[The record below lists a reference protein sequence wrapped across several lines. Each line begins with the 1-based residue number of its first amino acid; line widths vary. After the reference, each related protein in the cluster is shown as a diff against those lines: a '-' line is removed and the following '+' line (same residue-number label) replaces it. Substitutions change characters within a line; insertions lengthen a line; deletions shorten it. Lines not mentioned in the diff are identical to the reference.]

1 MKKRIQQHPR
11 WKVRPT
17 GWGLVLLLVLW
28 APAHALQSRVA
39 GPDNPVGNRVTDS
52 AVMENQC
59 ASSRR
64 SEKAVPSAP
73 WVYWGC
79 QDSTMTAEGL
89 SNRLR
94 TLWRLGVGGLCLP
107 APSVEVPSRV
117 PGSSSAAGLSAY
129 PVASRRTSSSP
140 SAVGSVF
147 GADTEASQR
156 ALTHGLRE
164 AARLGL
170 SCAIRLPMGTPMPQ
184 VMWSDTLL
192 TGDVSLRNYRLSLPS
207 DAGVDYRDIAVYAI
221 PQSEASVYV
230 HPDSCLQL
238 PLYQGKLTARLPE
251 GAWRILRM
259 GYGHPK
265 EGSVGEGE
273 AASSLLQRTGAGP
286 AWDRF
291 DDRVVRQQF
300 AEWWKTCLQQM
311 EAPVVAQVLKRL
323 YVDSLSVVN
332 AQGMADGLLPSG
344 AQKVGSPS
352 ASAQF
357 PVHPSSG
364 AQVST
369 RPSSGLQVAWSEAF
383 PQAFAQRRGYDLLRY
398 LPVLAGVPL
407 ETKARSRQVGKDIA
421 QTMVE
426 LEQEVFYPALQAC
439 AQALKV
445 DLVVLNGEKLPAGC
459 LPSYAGGDFVLLPEA
474 AAALGSKI
482 CPNDSLSVSSALP
495 GSSDSLSASTDA
507 LSASSDALLGSSDS
521 LSASSDALS
530 GSSDTLTA
538 LSGALSVASGSSGIG
553 AKAVRG
559 KEVAERLPLRIKEW
573 TLQFPGLRRSV
584 ARSSLGDWREDD
596 DAAIR
601 RFTGSAVYR
610 ALFLWH
616 PAEKWEGR
624 IVLRL
629 GRVAQVAQVRINGLV
644 CGPTLWSEPYEVDVT
659 EALSSGPNTIEVEV
673 MALVRPLP
681 LVEPMDLIATAQPAS
696 SISGGSLP
704 SSDGTVPFSDRF
716 IPASDGSLPS
726 SGKVSAV
733 VPVSDSAGEIAFDLA
748 SAPAGWVGPCEFWHY
763 SIKKSAKS
771 LQNSK

>member
-73 WVYWGC
+73 WAYWGC

-117 PGSSSAAGLSAY
+117 PSSSFAAGLSAY
-129 PVASRRTSSSP
+129 PVASRRTASSP

-147 GADTEASQR
+147 GADAEASQR
-156 ALTHGLRE
+156 ALTHGFRE

-192 TGDVSLRNYRLSLPS
+192 TGDVSLRNFRLSLPP
-207 DAGVDYRDIAVYAI
+207 DAGADYRDIAVYAI
-221 PQSEASVYV
+221 PQSAAAVDV

-273 AASSLLQRTGAGP
+273 ATSSLLQRTGAGP

-332 AQGMADGLLPSG
+332 AQGVAVGLQP
-344 AQKVGSPS
+344 
-352 ASAQF
+352 
-357 PVHPSSG
+357 SG

-407 ETKARSRQVGKDIA
+407 EAKVRSRQVGKDIA

-459 LPSYAGGDFVLLPEA
+459 LPSYAGGDFILLPEEA
-474 AAALGSKI
+474 AAVGSKI
-482 CPNDSLSVSSALP
+482 CSHDSLAASS
-495 GSSDSLSASTDA
+495 GTLSA
-507 LSASSDALLGSSDS
+507 ASD
-521 LSASSDALS
+521 LS
-530 GSSDTLTA
+530 GM
-538 LSGALSVASGSSGIG
+538 G
-553 AKAVRG
+553 AKADQG
-559 KEVAERLPLRIKEW
+559 QEVAERLPLRIKEW

-584 ARSSLGDWREDD
+584 VRSSLGDWREDD
-596 DAAIR
+596 DAAIC
-601 RFTGSAVYR
+601 RFTGAAVYR
-610 ALFLWH
+610 ALFLWR
-616 PAEKWEGR
+616 PAEKLEGR

-629 GRVAQVAQVRINGLV
+629 GRVAQVAQVRVNSLV

-659 EALSSGPNTIEVEV
+659 DALSSGPNTIEVEV

-681 LVEPMDLIATAQPAS
+681 LVEPTDSITSAQPAS
-696 SISGGSLP
+696 SLSEGSLP
-704 SSDGTVPFSDRF
+704 SSDR
-716 IPASDGSLPS
+716 LS
-726 SGKVSAV
+726 SAL
-733 VPVSDSAGEIAFDLA
+733 PVSDSLGKIVVNPA
-748 SAPAGWVGPCEFWHY
+748 SAPAGWLGPCEFWHY
-763 SIKKSAKS
+763 SKKKSAKS

>member
-1 MKKRIQQHPR
+1 
-11 WKVRPT
+11 
-17 GWGLVLLLVLW
+17 
-28 APAHALQSRVA
+28 
-39 GPDNPVGNRVTDS
+39 
-52 AVMENQC
+52 
-59 ASSRR
+59 
-64 SEKAVPSAP
+64 
-73 WVYWGC
+73 
-79 QDSTMTAEGL
+79 MTAEGL

-117 PGSSSAAGLSAY
+117 PSSSFAAGLSAY
-129 PVASRRTSSSP
+129 PVASRRTASSP

-147 GADTEASQR
+147 GADAEASQR
-156 ALTHGLRE
+156 ALTHGFRE

-192 TGDVSLRNYRLSLPS
+192 TGDVSLRNFRLSLPP
-207 DAGVDYRDIAVYAI
+207 DAGADYRDIAVYAI
-221 PQSEASVYV
+221 PQSAAAVDV

-273 AASSLLQRTGAGP
+273 ATSSLLQRTGAGP

-332 AQGMADGLLPSG
+332 AQGVAVGLQP
-344 AQKVGSPS
+344 
-352 ASAQF
+352 
-357 PVHPSSG
+357 SG

-407 ETKARSRQVGKDIA
+407 EAKVRSRQVGKDIA

-459 LPSYAGGDFVLLPEA
+459 LPSYAGGDFILLPEEA
-474 AAALGSKI
+474 AAVGSKI
-482 CPNDSLSVSSALP
+482 CSHDSLAASS
-495 GSSDSLSASTDA
+495 GTLSA
-507 LSASSDALLGSSDS
+507 ASD
-521 LSASSDALS
+521 LS
-530 GSSDTLTA
+530 GM
-538 LSGALSVASGSSGIG
+538 G
-553 AKAVRG
+553 AKADQG
-559 KEVAERLPLRIKEW
+559 QEVAERLPLRIKEW

-584 ARSSLGDWREDD
+584 VRSSLGDWREDD
-596 DAAIR
+596 DAAIC
-601 RFTGSAVYR
+601 RFTGAAVYR
-610 ALFLWH
+610 ALFLWR
-616 PAEKWEGR
+616 PAEKLEGR

-629 GRVAQVAQVRINGLV
+629 GRVAQVAQVRVNSLV

-659 EALSSGPNTIEVEV
+659 DALSSGPNTIEVEV
-673 MALVRPLP
+673 MVLVRPLP
-681 LVEPMDLIATAQPAS
+681 LVEPTDSITSAQPAS
-696 SISGGSLP
+696 SLSEGSLP
-704 SSDGTVPFSDRF
+704 SSDR
-716 IPASDGSLPS
+716 LS
-726 SGKVSAV
+726 SAL
-733 VPVSDSAGEIAFDLA
+733 PVSDSLGKIVVNPA
-748 SAPAGWVGPCEFWHY
+748 SAPAGWLGPCEFWHY
-763 SIKKSAKS
+763 SKKKSVKS

>member
-117 PGSSSAAGLSAY
+117 PSSSFAAGLSAY
-129 PVASRRTSSSP
+129 PVASRRTASSP
-140 SAVGSVF
+140 SAVGNVF
-147 GADTEASQR
+147 GADAEASQR
-156 ALTHGLRE
+156 ALTHGFRE

-192 TGDVSLRNYRLSLPS
+192 TGDVSLRNFRLSLPP
-207 DAGVDYRDIAVYAI
+207 DAGADYRDIAVYAI
-221 PQSEASVYV
+221 PQLAVAVDV

-273 AASSLLQRTGAGP
+273 ATSSLLQRTGAGP

-332 AQGMADGLLPSG
+332 AQGVAVGLQP
-344 AQKVGSPS
+344 
-352 ASAQF
+352 
-357 PVHPSSG
+357 SG

-407 ETKARSRQVGKDIA
+407 EAKVRSRQVGKDIA

-459 LPSYAGGDFVLLPEA
+459 LPSYAGGDFILLPEEA
-474 AAALGSKI
+474 AAVGSKI
-482 CPNDSLSVSSALP
+482 CSHDSLAASSGTLP
-495 GSSDSLSASTDA
+495 VSSDSLSLSSGA
-507 LSASSDALLGSSDS
+507 LSASSDSLTASSGA
-521 LSASSDALS
+521 LSASSDSLTASSGTLSAASDLS
-530 GSSDTLTA
+530 GM
-538 LSGALSVASGSSGIG
+538 G
-553 AKAVRG
+553 AKVDQG
-559 KEVAERLPLRIKEW
+559 QEVAERLPLRIKEW

-584 ARSSLGDWREDD
+584 VRSSLGDWREDD
-596 DAAIR
+596 DAAIC
-601 RFTGSAVYR
+601 RFTGAAVYR
-610 ALFLWH
+610 ALFLWR
-616 PAEKWEGR
+616 PAEKLEGR

-629 GRVAQVAQVRINGLV
+629 GRVAQVAQVRVNSLV

-659 EALSSGPNTIEVEV
+659 DALSSGPNTIEVEV

-681 LVEPMDLIATAQPAS
+681 LVEPTDSITSAQPAS
-696 SISGGSLP
+696 SLSEGSLP
-704 SSDGTVPFSDRF
+704 SSDR
-716 IPASDGSLPS
+716 LS
-726 SGKVSAV
+726 SAL
-733 VPVSDSAGEIAFDLA
+733 PVSDSLGKIVVNPA
-748 SAPAGWVGPCEFWHY
+748 SAPAGWLGPCEFWHY
-763 SIKKSAKS
+763 SKKKSAKS

>member
-1 MKKRIQQHPR
+1 
-11 WKVRPT
+11 
-17 GWGLVLLLVLW
+17 
-28 APAHALQSRVA
+28 
-39 GPDNPVGNRVTDS
+39 
-52 AVMENQC
+52 
-59 ASSRR
+59 
-64 SEKAVPSAP
+64 
-73 WVYWGC
+73 
-79 QDSTMTAEGL
+79 MTAEGL

-107 APSVEVPSRV
+107 APSVKAPSQV
-117 PGSSSAAGLSAY
+117 TGGSSAAGLAAY
-129 PVASRRTSSSP
+129 PVASRRTASSP

-147 GADTEASQR
+147 GADSDAFQR
-156 ALTHGLRE
+156 ALTHALRE

-170 SCAIRLPMGTPMPQ
+170 SCAIRLPMSTPMPQ

-192 TGDVSLRNYRLSLPS
+192 TGDVSLRNFRLSLPP
-207 DAGVDYRDIAVYAI
+207 DAGADYRDIAVYAI
-221 PQSEASVYV
+221 PQSAAAVDV

-273 AASSLLQRTGAGP
+273 VASSLSQKPGAGP

-332 AQGMADGLLPSG
+332 AKGVAVGLQPSG
-344 AQKVGSPS
+344 AQTVGCPS
-352 ASAQF
+352 ARAQISV
-357 PVHPSSG
+357 PPSSGVQISTQPSSG
-364 AQVST
+364 AQIST
-369 RPSSGLQVAWSEAF
+369 QPSAGLPVAWSEAF

-407 ETKARSRQVGKDIA
+407 ETKARSRQVGKDIV

-445 DLVVLNGEKLPAGC
+445 DWVVLNGEKLPTGS

-482 CPNDSLSVSSALP
+482 RPNDSLSVSSALP
-495 GSSDSLSASTDA
+495 RSSDSLSASTDA
-507 LSASSDALLGSSDS
+507 LSASSDALPG
-521 LSASSDALS
+521 SSDALS

-573 TLQFPGLRRSV
+573 TIQFPGLRRSV
-584 ARSSLGDWREDD
+584 VRSSLGDWREDD

-601 RFTGSAVYR
+601 RFTGAAVYR

-624 IVLRL
+624 IVLRM

-644 CGPTLWSEPYEVDVT
+644 CGPTLWSDPYEVDVT
-659 EALSSGPNTIEVEV
+659 DALSSGPNTIEVEV

-681 LVEPMDLIATAQPAS
+681 LVEPMDSIATAQLAS
-696 SISGGSLP
+696 SISGGALP
-704 SSDGTVPFSDRF
+704 SSDGTVPLSDRF

-726 SGKVSAV
+726 SGKLSAV
-733 VPVSDSAGEIAFDLA
+733 VPVSDSAGKNALDPA

>member
-1 MKKRIQQHPR
+1 
-11 WKVRPT
+11 
-17 GWGLVLLLVLW
+17 
-28 APAHALQSRVA
+28 
-39 GPDNPVGNRVTDS
+39 
-52 AVMENQC
+52 
-59 ASSRR
+59 
-64 SEKAVPSAP
+64 
-73 WVYWGC
+73 
-79 QDSTMTAEGL
+79 MTADGL

-107 APSVEVPSRV
+107 APSVKAPSQV
-117 PGSSSAAGLSAY
+117 NGGSSAAGLAAY
-129 PVASRRTSSSP
+129 PVASRRTASSP

-147 GADTEASQR
+147 GADSDAFQR
-156 ALTHGLRE
+156 ALTHALRE

-170 SCAIRLPMGTPMPQ
+170 SCAIRLPMSTPMPQ
-184 VMWSDTLL
+184 IMWSDTLL
-192 TGDVSLRNYRLSLPS
+192 TGDVSLRNFRLSLPS
-207 DAGVDYRDIAVYAI
+207 DAGADYRDIAVYAI
-221 PQSEASVYV
+221 PQSAAAVDV

-251 GAWRILRM
+251 GVWRILRM

-273 AASSLLQRTGAGP
+273 VASSLSQKPGAGP

-300 AEWWKTCLQQM
+300 AEWWKACLQQM

-332 AQGMADGLLPSG
+332 AQGVAVGLQPSG
-344 AQKVGSPS
+344 AQTVGCPS
-352 ASAQF
+352 VRAQISV
-357 PVHPSSG
+357 PSSSG
-364 AQVST
+364 AQIST
-369 RPSSGLQVAWSEAF
+369 QPSASLPVAWSEAF

-407 ETKARSRQVGKDIA
+407 ETKARSRQVGKDIV

-445 DLVVLNGEKLPAGC
+445 DWVVLNGEKLPTGS

-474 AAALGSKI
+474 AAAPGSKI

-495 GSSDSLSASTDA
+495 ASSDALPGSSDS

-521 LSASSDALS
+521 LSASSDALP
-530 GSSDTLTA
+530 
-538 LSGALSVASGSSGIG
+538 VASGSSGIG
-553 AKAVRG
+553 VKVVRG

-601 RFTGSAVYR
+601 RFTGAAVYR

-616 PAEKWEGR
+616 PAEKGEGR

-681 LVEPMDLIATAQPAS
+681 LVEPMDSIATAQLAS

-704 SSDGTVPFSDRF
+704 SSDGTVPLSDRF

-726 SGKVSAV
+726 SGKLSAV
-733 VPVSDSAGEIAFDLA
+733 VPVSDSAGKNALDPA

-763 SIKKSAKS
+763 SIKKTAKS

>member
-117 PGSSSAAGLSAY
+117 PSSSFAAGLSAY
-129 PVASRRTSSSP
+129 PVASRRTASSP

-147 GADTEASQR
+147 GADAEASQR
-156 ALTHGLRE
+156 ALTHGFRE

-192 TGDVSLRNYRLSLPS
+192 TGDVSLRNFRLSLPP
-207 DAGVDYRDIAVYAI
+207 DAGADYRDIAVYAI
-221 PQSEASVYV
+221 PQSAAAVDV

-273 AASSLLQRTGAGP
+273 ATSSLLQRTGAGP

-332 AQGMADGLLPSG
+332 AQGVAVGLQP
-344 AQKVGSPS
+344 
-352 ASAQF
+352 
-357 PVHPSSG
+357 SG

-407 ETKARSRQVGKDIA
+407 EAKVRSRQVGKDIA

-459 LPSYAGGDFVLLPEA
+459 LPSYAGGDFILLPEEA
-474 AAALGSKI
+474 AAVGSKI
-482 CPNDSLSVSSALP
+482 CSHDSLAASS
-495 GSSDSLSASTDA
+495 GTLSA
-507 LSASSDALLGSSDS
+507 ASD
-521 LSASSDALS
+521 LS
-530 GSSDTLTA
+530 GM
-538 LSGALSVASGSSGIG
+538 G
-553 AKAVRG
+553 AKADQG
-559 KEVAERLPLRIKEW
+559 QEVAERLPLRIKEW

-584 ARSSLGDWREDD
+584 VRSSLGDWREDD
-596 DAAIR
+596 DAAIC
-601 RFTGSAVYR
+601 RFTGAAVYR
-610 ALFLWH
+610 ALFLWR
-616 PAEKWEGR
+616 PAEKLEGR

-629 GRVAQVAQVRINGLV
+629 GRVAQVAQVRVNSLV

-659 EALSSGPNTIEVEV
+659 DALSSGPNTIEVEV

-681 LVEPMDLIATAQPAS
+681 LVEPTDSITSAQPAS
-696 SISGGSLP
+696 SLSEGSLP
-704 SSDGTVPFSDRF
+704 SSDR
-716 IPASDGSLPS
+716 LS
-726 SGKVSAV
+726 SAL
-733 VPVSDSAGEIAFDLA
+733 PVSDSLGKIVVNPA
-748 SAPAGWVGPCEFWHY
+748 SAPAGWLGPCEFWHY
-763 SIKKSAKS
+763 SKKKSAKS

>member
-1 MKKRIQQHPR
+1 
-11 WKVRPT
+11 
-17 GWGLVLLLVLW
+17 
-28 APAHALQSRVA
+28 
-39 GPDNPVGNRVTDS
+39 
-52 AVMENQC
+52 
-59 ASSRR
+59 
-64 SEKAVPSAP
+64 
-73 WVYWGC
+73 
-79 QDSTMTAEGL
+79 MTAEGL

-129 PVASRRTSSSP
+129 PVASRRTALSP

-192 TGDVSLRNYRLSLPS
+192 TGDVSLRNYRLSLPP
-207 DAGVDYRDIAVYAI
+207 DAGADYRDIAVYAI

-251 GAWRILRM
+251 GVWRILRM

-265 EGSVGEGE
+265 EGNVGEGE

-357 PVHPSSG
+357 PVHPSANAQFPVHPSAS

-369 RPSSGLQVAWSEAF
+369 QPSSGLQVAWSEAF

-445 DLVVLNGEKLPAGC
+445 DLVVLNSEKLPAGC
-459 LPSYAGGDFVLLPEA
+459 LPSYAGGDFILLPEEA
-474 AAALGSKI
+474 AAVGSKI
-482 CPNDSLSVSSALP
+482 CSHDSLTASSGTLSA
-495 GSSDSLSASTDA
+495 SSDSLTASSGTLSASSGVLSAASDSLTASSGA
-507 LSASSDALLGSSDS
+507 LSASSD
-521 LSASSDALS
+521 LS
-530 GSSDTLTA
+530 GM
-538 LSGALSVASGSSGIG
+538 G
-553 AKAVRG
+553 AKADQG
-559 KEVAERLPLRIKEW
+559 QEVAERLPLRIKEW

-584 ARSSLGDWREDD
+584 VRSSLGDWREDD

-601 RFTGSAVYR
+601 RFTGAAVYR
-610 ALFLWH
+610 ALFLWR
-616 PAEKWEGR
+616 PAEKLEGR

-629 GRVAQVAQVRINGLV
+629 GRVAQVAQVRVNSLV

-659 EALSSGPNTIEVEV
+659 DALSSGPNTIEVEV

-681 LVEPMDLIATAQPAS
+681 LVEPTDSITSAQPAS
-696 SISGGSLP
+696 SLSEGSLP
-704 SSDGTVPFSDRF
+704 SSDR
-716 IPASDGSLPS
+716 LS
-726 SGKVSAV
+726 SAL
-733 VPVSDSAGEIAFDLA
+733 PVSDSLGKIAVNPA
-748 SAPAGWVGPCEFWHY
+748 SAPAGWLGPCEFWHY
-763 SIKKSAKS
+763 SKKKSAKS

>member
-11 WKVRPT
+11 WKVRPG

-39 GPDNPVGNRVTDS
+39 GPDNPVCNRVAEPVYTLCNRVADS

-59 ASSRR
+59 ASTRR

-117 PGSSSAAGLSAY
+117 PGSSSAAGLSTY

-140 SAVGSVF
+140 SVVGGVF
-147 GADTEASQR
+147 GADSEASQR

-192 TGDVSLRNYRLSLPS
+192 TGDVSLRNYRLSLPP
-207 DAGVDYRDIAVYAI
+207 DAGADYRDIAVYAI

-251 GAWRILRM
+251 GVWRILRM

-332 AQGMADGLLPSG
+332 AQGMAVGLLPSG
-344 AQKVGSPS
+344 AQMVGSPS
-352 ASAQF
+352 AGAQF
-357 PVHPSSG
+357 PVQPSSG
-364 AQVST
+364 VQIST
-369 RPSSGLQVAWSEAF
+369 RPSFGLQVAWSEAF

-421 QTMVE
+421 QAMVE

-439 AQALKV
+439 AHALKV

-459 LPSYAGGDFVLLPEA
+459 LPSYAGGDFILLPEEA
-474 AAALGSKI
+474 AAVGSKI
-482 CPNDSLSVSSALP
+482 CSNDSLTVSSGALLV
-495 GSSDSLSASTDA
+495 SSDSLSISSGA
-507 LSASSDALLGSSDS
+507 LSASSDS
-521 LSASSDALS
+521 
-530 GSSDTLTA
+530 LTA
-538 LSGALSVASGSSGIG
+538 SSGALSVASDSLTASSGTLSAASGSSGMG
-553 AKAVRG
+553 AKADQG
-559 KEVAERLPLRIKEW
+559 QEVAERLPLRIKEW

-584 ARSSLGDWREDD
+584 VRSSLGDWREDD

-601 RFTGSAVYR
+601 RFTGAAVYR
-610 ALFLWH
+610 ALFLWR
-616 PAEKWEGR
+616 PAEKLEGR

-629 GRVAQVAQVRINGLV
+629 GRVAQVAQVRVNSLV

-659 EALSSGPNTIEVEV
+659 DALSSGPNTIEVEV

-681 LVEPMDLIATAQPAS
+681 LVEPTDSITSAQPAS
-696 SISGGSLP
+696 SLSEGNLP
-704 SSDGTVPFSDRF
+704 SSDRLSSALPVYD
-716 IPASDGSLPS
+716 SL
-726 SGKVSAV
+726 GKIV
-733 VPVSDSAGEIAFDLA
+733 VDPA
-748 SAPAGWVGPCEFWHY
+748 SAPAGWLGPCEFWHY